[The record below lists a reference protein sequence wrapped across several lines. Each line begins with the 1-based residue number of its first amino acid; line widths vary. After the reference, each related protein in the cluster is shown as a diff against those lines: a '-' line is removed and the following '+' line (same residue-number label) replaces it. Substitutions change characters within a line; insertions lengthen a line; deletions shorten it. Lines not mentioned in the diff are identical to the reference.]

1 MGILNARHV
10 FALPASASTV
20 FNIVSVISGVGLA
33 YFFDPQENW
42 LEPHF
47 TERALH
53 GVSIGVLIGGVAQLL
68 IQLPSLWRQGFR
80 PGWVWNLKDP
90 HLCEVLR
97 LMVPS
102 VISGSAVQVNVL
114 VNGIFASMVNGG
126 ISWLNCAFRLMQF
139 PIGVFGVA
147 IATVTLPAVSVLKAR
162 QDMTGFGK
170 ALQDALR
177 LTFFL
182 TLPAATGLAV
192 LAHPIIQVIYEH
204 GRFSASDTA
213 ATAMALQAY
222 ALGLVGYSAIKVLTP
237 CFYALGEAKAPLRV
251 SLWGMGVNVILN
263 GIFFFTLGWGHV
275 GLAFSTSLL
284 AVINFSQLL
293 AMMARRV
300 HLGAPKVWF
309 VYAIRLILATLAMA
323 IVATLT
329 LYLYPSSPLLYE
341 QMIRLIFAI
350 LLSVLTFFSITI
362 LLQMKEPQNLFSVIR
377 IKAKKTV

>member
-1 MGILNARHV
+1 
-10 FALPASASTV
+10 
-20 FNIVSVISGVGLA
+20 
-33 YFFDPQENW
+33 
-42 LEPHF
+42 
-47 TERALH
+47 
-53 GVSIGVLIGGVAQLL
+53 
-68 IQLPSLWRQGFR
+68 
-80 PGWVWNLKDP
+80 
-90 HLCEVLR
+90 
-97 LMVPS
+97 
-102 VISGSAVQVNVL
+102 
-114 VNGIFASMVNGG
+114 
-126 ISWLNCAFRLMQF
+126 MQF

-162 QDMTGFGK
+162 QDMAGFGK